1 MKNIFGMIRPNIS
14 MQNVI
19 SKFLKQFSLF
29 SHFIFM
35 EEKQND
41 TLVAL
46 WY

>member
-19 SKFLKQFSLF
+19 SKFLKQFSLIK
-29 SHFIFM
+29 HFIFM

-46 WY
+46 C